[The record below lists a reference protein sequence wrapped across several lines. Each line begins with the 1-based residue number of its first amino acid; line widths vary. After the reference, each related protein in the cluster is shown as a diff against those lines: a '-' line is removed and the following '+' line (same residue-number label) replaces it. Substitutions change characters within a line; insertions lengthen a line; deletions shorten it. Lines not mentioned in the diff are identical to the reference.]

1 VVPGGG
7 VALIRVLKLLAN
19 LEGANEDQTVGN
31 RRVPRDPRIEIAV
44 LPVGGLTLLRL
55 VLCMSEPDR
64 WFGGARPTSAAH
76 FRCAR
81 APPAQSGLL

>member
-31 RRVPRDPRIEIAV
+31 RRVPRDPRIEIAM
-44 LPVGGLTLLRL
+44 LPVGGGLTLLRL
-55 VLCMSEPDR
+55 VL
-64 WFGGARPTSAAH
+64 
-76 FRCAR
+76 
-81 APPAQSGLL
+81 